1 MRNESKY
8 YSDLAIPPGEYLAE
22 VIAELGMSKDEL
34 ARRMARP
41 AAKLSAIFSGKKV
54 ITPATALQLEKVVSV
69 PADIWIG
76 LENEYRLAIAK
87 QKEQSEIDHLKA
99 ETHFITKFQYS
110 SLAKLDYVEKKTH
123 ALDKVRQLHQYFGV
137 TSLNNI
143 ATLKRYQP
151 AYRQSATGRYKSSP
165 EALAA
170 WLRIGELTAQKTVCP
185 AFNKKKLEE
194 QMSLFLELTNKSP
207 EEFIDN
213 LKSRFLSAGVI
224 MVLCPHFP
232 RTYVNGATFWIG
244 SDKAV
249 LMLTIRGSWADI
261 FWFSL
266 FHELGHILLHS
277 KKEIFIEEDN
287 NSSRSESELA
297 ADNFASNYLIDPNKY
312 RRFKN
317 ANAFYKTDIIQ
328 FAAELGIDPGIVV
341 GRLQHEEVIE
351 KKWHNDLRRR
361 YVWH

>member
-8 YSDLAIPPGEYLAE
+8 YSDLAIPPGEYLTE
-22 VIAELGMSKDEL
+22 VIAELGMTKDEL

-41 AAKLSAIFSGKKV
+41 AAKLSAIFSGNKV
-54 ITPATALQLEKVVSV
+54 ITPATALQLEKVVGV
-69 PADIWIG
+69 PADIWVG
-76 LENEYRLAIAK
+76 LENEYRLTIAK
-87 QKEQSEIDHLKA
+87 LKEKTEIDQLKSEA
-99 ETHFITKFQYS
+99 YLITKYQYS
-110 SLAKLDYVEKKTH
+110 ALVKCDYVEKKTNPV
-123 ALDKVRQLHQYFGV
+123 DKVRQLHQYFGV

-143 ATLKRYQP
+143 STLKRYQP
-151 AYRQSATGRYKSSP
+151 AFRQRVSGMDKRTP

-170 WLRIGELTAQKTVCP
+170 WLRIGELTAQKTACP
-185 AFNKKKLEE
+185 AFNRKKLEE
-194 QMSLFLELTNKSP
+194 QMSLFLKFTNKSP

-213 LKSRFLSAGVI
+213 LKLRFLSAGVI
-224 MVLCPHFP
+224 IVLCPHLP

-287 NSSRSESELA
+287 NSSRNESELA
-297 ADNFASNYLIDPNKY
+297 ADSFASNYLIDPKKY

-317 ANAFYKTDIIQ
+317 ANSFYKTDIIQ

-341 GRLQHEEVIE
+341 GRLQHEGVIE
-351 KKWHNDLRRR
+351 NKWHNDLRRQ